1 MFRLPVT
8 PSMFELSSP
17 YPLKELT
24 DQDLQNLVVVLWNWK
39 LCDNCKIGPGQQP
52 CSPQACPGVRWSRMR
67 LFFDYYGKVTA
78 EYVPDMVV
86 GVPPALQSH
95 TDLISIIRVLKEN
108 PDKTRAE
115 LTVICFSNLR
125 TDEIP
130 MPADQNRALDL
141 ALRVMTMITC
151 SLEARSTDTLEAGL
165 QPALWAH
172 DMTWPQ
178 FISSIFPTNYCSGLE
193 ESAATFHQINDRVT
207 ARRLYKV
214 ARLSFV
220 PTNELSN
227 HLKLNQKNGTVELFH
242 HTSFLK
248 EVLIASQGDAQSYI
262 SRQLAIETLN
272 SIQKTLFPSTTDAT
286 IMLRS
291 LISKHNLDADC
302 LRYEP
307 STYQVAGETLSG
319 YRYLEQRLVDLY
331 EELDSPT
338 PRGYLEKWL
347 ERKSGARYVMMVTL
361 AGVAIAILLGA
372 LALAV
377 SIFQTWIGWQQWKH
391 PVVS

>member
-1 MFRLPVT
+1 MFRLPAT
-8 PSMFELSSP
+8 SLMFELSSP
-17 YPLKELT
+17 YPLKHVT
-24 DQDLQNLVVVLWNWK
+24 DQNLQNLVVVLWNWE
-39 LCDNCKIGPGQQP
+39 LCENCKVRPGQQP
-52 CSPQACPGVRWSRMR
+52 CSPQTCPAVRWSRLK
-67 LFFDYYGKVTA
+67 LFFDYYRKVTA

-95 TDLISIIRVLKEN
+95 TDLMAIIRQLKDN
-108 PDKTRAE
+108 PDKTRSE
-115 LTVICFSNLR
+115 LTVICFSNHS
-125 TDEIP
+125 DDQIP

-151 SLEARSTDTLEAGL
+151 SLEAGSANTLEAGL
-165 QPALWAH
+165 QPAQWAQ

-178 FISSIFPTNYCSGLE
+178 FISNVFPTNDYSGVE

-207 ARRLYKV
+207 ARRLSKV
-214 ARLSFV
+214 ARLSLV

-227 HLKLNQKNGTVELFH
+227 HLKLNQKDGTVEIFH

-248 EVLIASQGDAQSYI
+248 EVLIASKGDTKSYI
-262 SRQLAIETLN
+262 SRRLAIETLN
-272 SIQKTLFPSTTDAT
+272 SIQKTLFPSKTDAT
-286 IMLRS
+286 ILLRS

-307 STYQVAGETLSG
+307 SIYQTGETLSG
-319 YRYLEQRLVDLY
+319 YRFLEQRLVELY

-347 ERKSGARYVMMVTL
+347 ERKSGGRYVMMVTL
-361 AGVAIAILLGA
+361 AGVAIAILLGV
-372 LALAV
+372 LALAI
-377 SIFQTWIGWQQWKH
+377 SIFQAWIGWQQWKH
-391 PVVS
+391 PVTG